1 MKKVLSSTPIPA
13 FVIFLLFCIWFKT
26 LLSIYQVDVYQEY
39 EAEIVESHIEEEY
52 LVLKMKSPPSE
63 GKHKVK
69 LVCSDEEPAL
79 RGTIRKIEDG
89 KVTVYFED
97 LSRISKKKLEK
108 ATFEFEV
115 GKEPIGEELN
125 VWK

>member
-39 EAEIVESHIEEEY
+39 EAEIAESHIGEKC
-52 LVLKMKSPPSE
+52 LVLTMKRLPSE
-63 GKHKVK
+63 EKHKVK
-69 LVCSDEEPAL
+69 LVYSDEEPAL
-79 RGTIRKIEDG
+79 RGTIRKIEGG
-89 KVTVYFED
+89 KVTIYFED

-115 GKEPIGEELN
+115 GKKPIGEELN
-125 VWK
+125 IWK